1 LPLANTIGYEIDY
14 VYQSANFSRMRRG
27 KIFIAVDKL
36 HNGVQLVD
44 EYEFVG
50 ADGEVNLE
58 FKAEMTDSDSNST
71 LDTIKVSY
79 KNTSVADNG
88 TFIYSYKAVS

>member
-1 LPLANTIGYEIDY
+1 
-14 VYQSANFSRMRRG
+14 MRKG

-36 HNGVQLVD
+36 HNGIQLVD

-50 ADGEVNLE
+50 TDGETNLE
-58 FKAEMTDSDSNST
+58 FKAEMVDSDLNST
-71 LDTIKVSY
+71 LDTIKVTY

-88 TFIYSYKAVS
+88 AFIYSYKAVS